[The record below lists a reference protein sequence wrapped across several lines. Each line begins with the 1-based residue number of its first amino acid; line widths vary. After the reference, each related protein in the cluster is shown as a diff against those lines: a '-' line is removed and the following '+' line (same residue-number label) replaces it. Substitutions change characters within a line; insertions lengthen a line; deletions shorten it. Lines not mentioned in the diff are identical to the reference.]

1 MGDGLGVAVGAGV
14 GVAVGRGVAVGAG
27 VGVAVGRGVA
37 VGAGVGVAVGRGVAV
52 GAGVGVAVGR
62 GVAVGAG
69 VGVAVPC
76 AEKTKPLGACGRPP
90 GEAVKPKETVPLAGI
105 SLFQAKA
112 DALKRDTVPLRLATP
127 AFQIDAIC
135 GAI

>member
-1 MGDGLGVAVGAGV
+1 
-14 GVAVGRGVAVGAG
+14 
-27 VGVAVGRGVA
+27 
-37 VGAGVGVAVGRGVAV
+37 
-52 GAGVGVAVGR
+52 
-62 GVAVGAG
+62 
-69 VGVAVPC
+69 
-76 AEKTKPLGACGRPP
+76 
-90 GEAVKPKETVPLAGI
+90 VPLAGI